1 MYAPSPLANNETE
14 LFLSGP
20 VQLARLG
27 VVVSVIL
34 NIVLVEFVYLNT
46 SAIPAW
52 KTKVWQTTFP
62 ARPDASAPSFAVI
75 EHVGVPRSATLVTNS
90 TQLDVLCNEKNG
102 FTNPNITYGNS
113 RCLRNWQTFIPFEKQ
128 AYNYVSFDGNTYQ
141 NVSLQE
147 PLDLWYAFTC
157 TH

>member
-1 MYAPSPLANNETE
+1 M
-14 LFLSGP
+14 
-20 VQLARLG
+20 QLARLG
-27 VVVSVIL
+27 VVASVIL

-62 ARPDASAPSFAVI
+62 ARPDASAPSLAVI
-75 EHVGVPRSATLVTNS
+75 EHVGVPRSATLVS
-90 TQLDVLCNEKNG
+90 KSAQLDVLCNEKNG

-113 RCLRNWQTFIPFEKQ
+113 RCLRNWQTFVPFEKQ

-147 PLDLWYAFTC
+147 PLDLWFAFTC
-157 TH
+157 THRDIRRGLSCLLMRFHRQ